1 MAEGSQTAPEA
12 GNDMGNDDA
21 IGGNVSKY
29 IVLPTGY
36 CGQPKKG
43 HLLFDACFE
52 SGNLGR
58 VDQVS
63 EFEYDLF
70 IRPDTCNPRFRVWFN
85 FTVEN
90 VKESQVREIVDTFR
104 VVLRVIFN
112 IVNFSKTKSLYRDG
126 MAPMV
131 KSTSRP
137 KWQRLPPK
145 NVYYYRCPDH
155 RKNYVM
161 SFAFCFD
168 REEDIYQFAYCYP
181 YTYTRFQHYLD
192 SLQKRNMDY
201 FFREQLGQSVQ
212 QRQLD
217 LLTITSPED
226 KSDLENSVMQKKIK
240 IPKLSLNHVE
250 EDGEVKDYGEED
262 LQLRHI
268 KRPEGR
274 KPSEVAHKSIEAV
287 VARLEKQNGLSLG
300 HSTCPEEV
308 FVEAS
313 PGTEDMDSLEDAVV
327 PRALYEE
334 LLRNYQQQ
342 QEEMRHLQQELE
354 RTRRQLVQQAK
365 KLKEYGALVSEMK
378 ELRDLNRRL
387 QDVLLL
393 RLGSGPAIDLE
404 KVKSEC
410 LEPEPELR
418 STFSEEANTSSYY
431 PAPAPVMDK
440 YILDNGK
447 VHLGSGIWVDEEKWH
462 QLQVT
467 QGDSKY
473 TKNLAVM
480 IWGTDVL
487 KNRSVTGVATKKKKD
502 AVPKPPLS
510 PHKLSIVRD
519 NLREGAE
526 QKVVFITGRVH
537 PGETPSSFVC
547 QGIIDFLVSQHPIAR
562 VLREYLVFKIAPM
575 LNPDGVYLGNYRC
588 SLMGFDLNRHW
599 LDPSPWVHPTLHGVK
614 QLIVQMYNDPK
625 TSLEFYIDIH
635 AHSTMMNGFMYGN
648 IFEDEE
654 RFQRQAIFPKLL
666 CQNAEDF
673 SYSSTSFNRD
683 AVKAGTGR
691 RFLGGLL
698 DHTSYCYTL
707 EVSFYSY
714 IISGTTAAVPY
725 TEEAYMKLGRNVAR
739 TFLDYY
745 RLNPM
750 VEKVAIPMPRVRLDA
765 EPETSGEARRAGDT
779 TNLAYKR
786 CSTEDL
792 INITVQ

>member
-1 MAEGSQTAPEA
+1 MAERSQTAPEA
-12 GNDMGNDDA
+12 GNDTGNDEA

-29 IVLPTGY
+29 MVLPTGY
-36 CGQPKKG
+36 TGQPKKG
-43 HLLFDACFE
+43 HLIFDACFE

-90 VKESQVREIVDTFR
+90 VKESQ
-104 VVLRVIFN
+104 RVIFN

-240 IPKLSLNHVE
+240 IPKLSLSHVE
-250 EDGEVKDYGEED
+250 EDEEVKDYGEED

-313 PGTEDMDSLEDAVV
+313 PGTEDMDSLEDSVV

-510 PHKLSIVRD
+510 PHKLSIVRECLYD
-519 NLREGAE
+519 RIAQETVDETEIAQRLS
-526 QKVVFITGRVH
+526 KVNKYIC
-537 PGETPSSFVC
+537 E
-547 QGIIDFLVSQHPIAR
+547 
-562 VLREYLVFKIAPM
+562 KIM
-575 LNPDGVYLGNYRC
+575 
-588 SLMGFDLNRHW
+588 
-599 LDPSPWVHPTLHGVK
+599 
-614 QLIVQMYNDPK
+614 
-625 TSLEFYIDIH
+625 DINK
-635 AHSTMMNGFMYGN
+635 SCKN
-648 IFEDEE
+648 EE
-654 RFQRQAIFPKLL
+654 RR
-666 CQNAEDF
+666 
-673 SYSSTSFNRD
+673 
-683 AVKAGTGR
+683 
-691 RFLGGLL
+691 
-698 DHTSYCYTL
+698 
-707 EVSFYSY
+707 
-714 IISGTTAAVPY
+714 
-725 TEEAYMKLGRNVAR
+725 EAKY
-739 TFLDYY
+739 
-745 RLNPM
+745 
-750 VEKVAIPMPRVRLDA
+750 
-765 EPETSGEARRAGDT
+765 
-779 TNLAYKR
+779 NL
-786 CSTEDL
+786 
-792 INITVQ
+792 Q

>member
-1 MAEGSQTAPEA
+1 MYAFVRFLEDNVCYALPVSCVRDFSPRSRLDFDNQKVYAVYRGPEELGAGPESPPRAPRDWGA
-12 GNDMGNDDA
+12 
-21 IGGNVSKY
+21 
-29 IVLPTGY
+29 
-36 CGQPKKG
+36 
-43 HLLFDACFE
+43 LLLHKAQI
-52 SGNLGR
+52 LA
-58 VDQVS
+58 
-63 EFEYDLF
+63 L
-70 IRPDTCNPRFRVWFN
+70 
-85 FTVEN
+85 
-90 VKESQVREIVDTFR
+90 
-104 VVLRVIFN
+104 
-112 IVNFSKTKSLYRDG
+112 
-126 MAPMV
+126 A
-131 KSTSRP
+131 
-137 KWQRLPPK
+137 
-145 NVYYYRCPDH
+145 
-155 RKNYVM
+155 
-161 SFAFCFD
+161 
-168 REEDIYQFAYCYP
+168 
-181 YTYTRFQHYLD
+181 
-192 SLQKRNMDY
+192 
-201 FFREQLGQSVQ
+201 
-212 QRQLD
+212 
-217 LLTITSPED
+217 ED

-393 RLGSGPAIDLE
+393 RLGSGETTRSERLSHYLCVHYLLRIECESSTVPGPAIDLE

-510 PHKLSIVRD
+510 PHKLSIVRECLYD
-519 NLREGAE
+519 RIAQETVDETEIAQRLS
-526 QKVVFITGRVH
+526 KVNKYIC
-537 PGETPSSFVC
+537 E
-547 QGIIDFLVSQHPIAR
+547 
-562 VLREYLVFKIAPM
+562 KIM
-575 LNPDGVYLGNYRC
+575 
-588 SLMGFDLNRHW
+588 
-599 LDPSPWVHPTLHGVK
+599 
-614 QLIVQMYNDPK
+614 
-625 TSLEFYIDIH
+625 DINK
-635 AHSTMMNGFMYGN
+635 SCKN
-648 IFEDEE
+648 EE
-654 RFQRQAIFPKLL
+654 RR
-666 CQNAEDF
+666 
-673 SYSSTSFNRD
+673 
-683 AVKAGTGR
+683 
-691 RFLGGLL
+691 
-698 DHTSYCYTL
+698 
-707 EVSFYSY
+707 
-714 IISGTTAAVPY
+714 
-725 TEEAYMKLGRNVAR
+725 EAKY
-739 TFLDYY
+739 
-745 RLNPM
+745 
-750 VEKVAIPMPRVRLDA
+750 
-765 EPETSGEARRAGDT
+765 
-779 TNLAYKR
+779 NL
-786 CSTEDL
+786 
-792 INITVQ
+792 Q

>member
-1 MAEGSQTAPEA
+1 MAERSQTAPEA
-12 GNDMGNDDA
+12 GYDIGNDDA

-29 IVLPTGY
+29 LVLPSGY

-43 HLLFDACFE
+43 HLIFDACFE

-90 VKESQVREIVDTFR
+90 VKESQSQREREKERQRHRQREKQAPCTGSPTWDSIPGLQDRALGQRQALNHCATQGSQHLNFIM
-104 VVLRVIFN
+104 RVIFN

-192 SLQKRNMDY
+192 GLQKRNMDY

-240 IPKLSLNHVE
+240 IPKLSLNHIE

-262 LQLRHI
+262 LQLRHL

-300 HSTCPEEV
+300 HGTCPEEV

-393 RLGSGPAIDLE
+393 RLGSGPSGKRDL
-404 KVKSEC
+404 
-410 LEPEPELR
+410 
-418 STFSEEANTSSYY
+418 
-431 PAPAPVMDK
+431 
-440 YILDNGK
+440 G
-447 VHLGSGIWVDEEKWH
+447 
-462 QLQVT
+462 
-467 QGDSKY
+467 
-473 TKNLAVM
+473 
-480 IWGTDVL
+480 
-487 KNRSVTGVATKKKKD
+487 
-502 AVPKPPLS
+502 
-510 PHKLSIVRD
+510 
-519 NLREGAE
+519 
-526 QKVVFITGRVH
+526 
-537 PGETPSSFVC
+537 
-547 QGIIDFLVSQHPIAR
+547 
-562 VLREYLVFKIAPM
+562 
-575 LNPDGVYLGNYRC
+575 
-588 SLMGFDLNRHW
+588 
-599 LDPSPWVHPTLHGVK
+599 
-614 QLIVQMYNDPK
+614 
-625 TSLEFYIDIH
+625 
-635 AHSTMMNGFMYGN
+635 
-648 IFEDEE
+648 
-654 RFQRQAIFPKLL
+654 
-666 CQNAEDF
+666 
-673 SYSSTSFNRD
+673 
-683 AVKAGTGR
+683 
-691 RFLGGLL
+691 
-698 DHTSYCYTL
+698 
-707 EVSFYSY
+707 
-714 IISGTTAAVPY
+714 
-725 TEEAYMKLGRNVAR
+725 
-739 TFLDYY
+739 
-745 RLNPM
+745 
-750 VEKVAIPMPRVRLDA
+750 
-765 EPETSGEARRAGDT
+765 
-779 TNLAYKR
+779 
-786 CSTEDL
+786 
-792 INITVQ
+792 